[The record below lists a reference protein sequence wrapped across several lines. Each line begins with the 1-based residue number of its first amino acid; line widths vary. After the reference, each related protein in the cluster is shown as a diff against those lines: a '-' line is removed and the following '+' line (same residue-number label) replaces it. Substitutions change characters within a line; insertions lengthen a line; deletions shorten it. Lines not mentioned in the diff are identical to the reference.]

1 MRDAAFSVTSAD
13 RSRSQSTSAQ
23 FTKKNVEEPKNFF
36 LIVISKLIL
45 GLVSSFKACTTGIL
59 GKVGKTTKS
68 HFPGS
73 VDAEQNKATISQVMT

>member
-23 FTKKNVEEPKNFF
+23 FTKKNVKEPKNVF
-36 LIVISKLIL
+36 IVISKLIL